1 MTGQGHIAAI
11 GLSFPLFRVNKKEC
25 SGFNILSCITAI
37 QFDLFPITIHT
48 CRNACRLND
57 CCGGYY
63 IILNVFGDRR
73 IREMKKVIGIVISVL
88 LVLCFA
94 GCSQTAEN
102 KDEQANTQQEN
113 SSALAQN
120 NNGIDLYLT

>member
-1 MTGQGHIAAI
+1 
-11 GLSFPLFRVNKKEC
+11 
-25 SGFNILSCITAI
+25 
-37 QFDLFPITIHT
+37 
-48 CRNACRLND
+48 
-57 CCGGYY
+57 
-63 IILNVFGDRR
+63 
-73 IREMKKVIGIVISVL
+73 MKKVIGIVISVL